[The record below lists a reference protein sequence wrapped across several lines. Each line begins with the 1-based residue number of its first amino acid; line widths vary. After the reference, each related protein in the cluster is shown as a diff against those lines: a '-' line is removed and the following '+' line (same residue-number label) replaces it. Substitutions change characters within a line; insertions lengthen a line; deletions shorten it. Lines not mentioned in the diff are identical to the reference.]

1 MARSVIAAVLLCGCF
16 HAPAYSP
23 QRSVATWR
31 EMQAN
36 TPEPGSPT
44 QGQGASDALTAAQA
58 YEFALRHN
66 PELAIAEAEAEV
78 AAAEVGAAKQI
89 ENPQLRLTNFGV
101 DDAVRGTPGL
111 NMALRAPIPR
121 PGTVR
126 ARVQGARLAA
136 EGAQGQTE
144 AARRLLRADID
155 RLYARLAM
163 LHADLEEVTRAATLG
178 DERQQQI
185 RDRVERAVSTRVDLA
200 LVGLARAEAADE
212 AGRLRDELATTEAE
226 LARVIGP
233 GAPRKYQVDPAVLR
247 VADVELDHD
256 ALTER
261 ALRSRPELRAT
272 QARVGAASAAVYL
285 ERSKAWPWLSWA
297 QVGYGIGS
305 VANTSANMTATQ
317 VPVSFGLAL
326 DLPIFSWNRGEI
338 RVARAVQRQRELEE
352 RAGVANVASE
362 VDEALAR
369 VERAT
374 ARITEIETDLLPAVD
389 EAVREA
395 EAALAAGALDPVTA
409 SEVAARQVA
418 ARRLHLAAL
427 YERRE
432 AIISLEAA
440 VGGSLAP
447 RR

>member
-1 MARSVIAAVLLCGCF
+1 VARPVIAALLVCGCF
-16 HAPAYSP
+16 HAPGYSP
-23 QRSVATWR
+23 QRSLATWR
-31 EMQAN
+31 EMQAATPAKAATRPAN
-36 TPEPGSPT
+36 TNT
-44 QGQGASDALTAAQA
+44 ADDALTADQA
-58 YEFALRHN
+58 YALALRNN
-66 PELAIAEAEAEV
+66 PGLAVAEAEAEV

-126 ARVQGARLAA
+126 ARAQGARLAA
-136 EGAQGQTE
+136 EAAQGQTE
-144 AARRLLRADID
+144 AARRLLRAEID

-163 LHADLEEVTRAATLG
+163 LHADLEEVIRAAALG
-178 DERQQQI
+178 DLRQQQI
-185 RDRVERAVSTRVDLA
+185 RERVERAVGTRMDLA
-200 LVGLARAEAADE
+200 LAELARAEASDDAS
-212 AGRLRDELATTEAE
+212 RLRDDLADTEAE
-226 LARVIGP
+226 LARLIGP
-233 GAPRKYQVDPAVLR
+233 GAPRNYRVDPAALR
-247 VADVELDHD
+247 VSDLVLDAD

-272 QARVGAASAAVYL
+272 QTRVGEAAAAVYL

-297 QVGYGIGS
+297 QVGYGLGS
-305 VANTSANMTATQ
+305 AASTI
-317 VPVSFGLAL
+317 PVSFGLAL

-338 RVARAVQRQRELEE
+338 RAARARQRQRELED
-352 RAGVANVASE
+352 RAGVASVAAE
-362 VDEALAR
+362 VGEALAR

-374 ARITEIETDLLPAVD
+374 ARIAELEKTLLPTVD

-395 EAALAAGALDPVTA
+395 EAALAAGALDPLTA
-409 SEVAARQVA
+409 GEVAARRVA

-432 AIISLEAA
+432 AVISLEAA
-440 VGGSLAP
+440 IGGRLSRP
-447 RR
+447 